1 MWTGSGRILL
11 SVICDSQAAAEVPV
25 RIKLFLACA
34 ACDIRTMDIV
44 PQRCS
49 GSDQ

>member
-1 MWTGSGRILL
+1 MRTGSRRTLL
-11 SVICDSQAAAEVPV
+11 SVICDSRAAAEVPV
-25 RIKLFLACA
+25 RIRVFLACA

-44 PQRCS
+44 PQCCS